1 MKAILFAFME
11 EGACHEENKEAVQG
25 GYPVLWLLDGEEEP
39 SHTTICNFINKQ
51 LKDKI
56 EDLF

>member
-1 MKAILFAFME
+1 ME